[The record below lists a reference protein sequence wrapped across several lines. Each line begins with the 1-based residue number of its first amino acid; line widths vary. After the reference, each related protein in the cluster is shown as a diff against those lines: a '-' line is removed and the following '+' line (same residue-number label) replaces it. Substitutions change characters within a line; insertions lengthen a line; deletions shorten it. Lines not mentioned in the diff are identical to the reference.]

1 MPVYELISN
10 NTVIGRFRT
19 RWEAEAE
26 ARKRKEF
33 MEIYCGFAYF
43 PYEIKEVEYGTC

>member
-19 RWEAEAE
+19 REEAERE
-26 ARKRKEF
+26 AQKRKEA
-33 MEIYCGFAYF
+33 IYIFTKFAFF
-43 PYEIKEVEYGTC
+43 PYEIKEVK